1 MRMRDILWYR
11 YGNVEMNI
19 FSNISIVLLRDS
31 VMGHRQKVGL
41 DKGVEEM
48 ASRVESRRC

>member
-1 MRMRDILWYR
+1 
-11 YGNVEMNI
+11 
-19 FSNISIVLLRDS
+19 
-31 VMGHRQKVGL
+31 MGHRQKVGL